1 MKKSG
6 YRKVLAALLALL
18 LAVPGSWAAFATETY
33 PVEIYD
39 EAADPV
45 DGGID
50 VADYNVALS
59 VNAEYE
65 NAGIVVNGDVSLEG
79 SSSYNPTAVRAQS
92 GEGLNATATV
102 NGDVNA
108 TNTGTNSS
116 GKISG
121 VRVSGEGENR
131 VYIYGDMVVTAEELM
146 AMGIDVSKL
155 DGGLASVLSRN
166 GESEGLEEENAVGAS
181 NSVTMSGDLIV
192 TSDNN
197 NAIGIGDTDKQ
208 TPGNLQIDIG
218 GNLKVSGTNGTGIT
232 MISPNSDGEPLEKDV
247 VIGGGVDV
255 TGTAGGAEGIILE
268 GNQTAKVDIA
278 GDLTVTGNPDP
289 QSTDHSYDHAVGL
302 VAMGGDNTVSIGGNV
317 NVTGE
322 GNSMGILGEGGNNTL
337 TIGGDVTAEGG
348 VNAIG
353 VGAGISEDG
362 KAEISVGG
370 SVSAVSTGTESGSQA
385 IGLGVDGNGTAMVDI
400 TGDVTATIQGAQD
413 DATGV
418 MTQGSGDATLNI
430 GGGVTATGDYATGV
444 NTVIYEK
451 PAEGDEGTRDAG
463 TVAVNITGDVTADGG
478 LNATGVYAE
487 MPSEGD
493 LTVNIGGAVSA
504 NAEGDDEHGAV
515 AGLELFTMGGNIT
528 ATVGEGVTAESG
540 SANATGIGIYAYNDS
555 TVNVTVENGGVTSN
569 GAEDYYSSGVEIRNN
584 GAQVQV
590 DVTGDVESNGTGIV
604 AYGNNPD
611 TENPAVTSVHVDG
624 NVTSTGTDFQA
635 IYADVSDE
643 TYAITD
649 ETERIENNSQVE
661 ILVEGDVTAEDTAV
675 WIDADTTVG
684 TVDLTVDGTVSGGE
698 HSIVLSNEANL
709 DQVTVTVWE
718 VKPNDAGALVE
729 RAEVNRDTGD
739 TVYTQD
745 AEAEKQIQYIIR
757 IAQPE
762 YISTEGT
769 TDSNGYQVAHE
780 GDTVFVKLNIPEGF
794 TLDSVWRDAG
804 QTLNVVRNAM
814 GEYYL
819 AVPRGGGVE
828 LSVTLREIVTEPAER
843 PLTITMDPNG
853 GTINGKEG
861 ILLIAAYDGR
871 IFTLPAAPE
880 KEGAEF
886 LGWFAT
892 PYAKEDSRW
901 VEPAADSKE
910 LKQAGQKDK
919 ITHNVFYTAI
929 WGEPAAEK
937 AGEAAPAEAA
947 EVAETEA
954 AEQETVPETE
964 TTEPAEAEATEPE
977 AEGGA
982 EG

>member
-1 MKKSG
+1 MKKNG

-18 LAVPGSWAAFATETY
+18 LAIPGSWTAFATETY
-33 PVEIYD
+33 SVAIYD
-39 EAADPV
+39 EIADPV

-50 VADYNVALS
+50 VVDNNSVALS

-65 NAGIVVNGDVSLEG
+65 NAGIVVNGDVNLEN
-79 SSSYNPTAVRAQS
+79 SWASFPSAVSARS
-92 GEGLNATATV
+92 GESLNTTATI
-102 NGDVNA
+102 NGNVNA
-108 TNTGTNSS
+108 VSTNTDPDGQ
-116 GKISG
+116 ISG
-121 VRVSGEGENR
+121 VRVSGEGENV
-131 VYIYGDMVVTAEELM
+131 VYIYGGMVVTAEELM
-146 AMGIDVSKL
+146 ALGIDVSAL
-155 DGGLASVLSRN
+155 DEPQYSVLSRN
-166 GESEGLEEENAVGAS
+166 GEGEGLEEENAVGAS

-197 NAIGIGDTDKQ
+197 NAIGIGNTDEQ
-208 TPGNLQIDIG
+208 TPGNLQVDIG
-218 GNLKVSGTNGTGIT
+218 GNLEVSGTNGTGIV
-232 MISPNSDGEPLEKDV
+232 MISPNSDGEPLEKEV
-247 VIGGGVDV
+247 VIGGNVDV
-255 TGTAGGAEGIILE
+255 TGTAGGAGGIMLE
-268 GNQTAKVDIA
+268 GNQTVTVNIA

-289 QSTDHSYDHAVGL
+289 QSTDNSNDQAFGL
-302 VAMGGDNTVSIGGNV
+302 VAMGGDNTVSIAGSV
-317 NVTGE
+317 TVTGE
-322 GNSMGILGEGGNNTL
+322 GDSIGTLGADGNNTL

-353 VGAGISEDG
+353 VGAGTSEDG

-400 TGDVTATIQGAQD
+400 TGDVTATTQGTQD

-430 GGGVTATGDYATGV
+430 GGGVTATGDYAMGV

-451 PAEGDEGTRDAG
+451 PTEGDEGTRDAG
-463 TVAVNITGDVTADGG
+463 TVAVNITGDVTADGS

-487 MPSEGD
+487 VPGEGD
-493 LTVNIGGAVSA
+493 LTVNIGGAVSTT
-504 NAEGDDEHGAV
+504 AEGDDEHGAV

-540 SANATGIGIYAYNDS
+540 SANATGIGIYAYDS

-569 GAEDYYSSGVEIRNN
+569 GVENINNAGVEISNN

-590 DVTGDVESNGTGIV
+590 DVTGDVNSNNGTGIV
-604 AYGNNPD
+604 VYGD
-611 TENPAVTSVHVDG
+611 GSSAENPATTSVHVDG
-624 NVTSTGTDFQA
+624 NVTSTGTDSHG

-643 TYAITD
+643 TD
-649 ETERIENNSQVE
+649 GTERIENNSQVE
-661 ILVEGDVTAEDTAV
+661 ILVEGDVTGENTAV

-698 HSIVLSNEANL
+698 HSIVLSNEANP
-709 DQVTVTVWE
+709 DQVSITVWE

-729 RAEVNRDTGD
+729 RADVNRDTGE

-745 AEAEKQIQYIIR
+745 AEAEKQIQYIIH

-769 TDSNGYQVAHE
+769 TDQGGYQVAHE
-780 GDTVFVKLNIPEGF
+780 LNIPEGF
-794 TLDSVWRDAG
+794 TLDSVWRDVG
-804 QTLNVVRNAM
+804 QTLNVVRNAK

-901 VEPAADSKE
+901 AEPAADSKE

-929 WGEPAAEK
+929 WGEPVAEE
-937 AGEAAPAEAA
+937 AGEAAPAEAGEA
-947 EVAETEA
+947 DVTEPEAAETEA
-954 AEQETVPETE
+954 AGS
-964 TTEPAEAEATEPE
+964 EATEPE

>member
-1 MKKSG
+1 MKKNG

-18 LAVPGSWAAFATETY
+18 LAIPGSWTAFATETSS
-33 PVEIYD
+33 VEIYD
-39 EAADPV
+39 EIADPV

-50 VADYNVALS
+50 VTDNNSVALS

-65 NAGIVVNGDVSLEG
+65 NAGIVVNGDVNLEN
-79 SSSYNPTAVRAQS
+79 SWASVPSAVSARS
-92 GEGLNATATV
+92 GESLNTTATI
-102 NGDVNA
+102 NGNVNA
-108 TNTGTNSS
+108 VSTNTDPDGQ
-116 GKISG
+116 ISG
-121 VRVSGEGENR
+121 VRVSGEGENV
-131 VYIYGDMVVTAEELM
+131 VYIYGGMVVTAEELM
-146 AMGIDVSKL
+146 ALGIDVSAL
-155 DGGLASVLSRN
+155 DEPQYSVLSRN
-166 GESEGLEEENAVGAS
+166 GEGEGLEEENAVGAS

-208 TPGNLQIDIG
+208 TPGNLQVDIG
-218 GNLKVSGTNGTGIT
+218 GNLEVSGTNGTGIVI
-232 MISPNSDGEPLEKDV
+232 ISPNSDGEPLEKEV
-247 VIGGGVDV
+247 VIGGNVDV
-255 TGTAGGAEGIILE
+255 TGTAGGAGGIMLE
-268 GNQTAKVDIA
+268 GNQTVTVDIA

-289 QSTDHSYDHAVGL
+289 QSTDNSNDQAFGL
-302 VAMGGDNTVSIGGNV
+302 VAMGGDNTVSIAGSV
-317 NVTGE
+317 TVTGE
-322 GNSMGILGEGGNNTL
+322 GDSIGTIGADGNNTM
-337 TIGGDVTAEGG
+337 TIGGDVAAEGG

-353 VGAGISEDG
+353 VGAGTSEDET
-362 KAEISVGG
+362 AEISVGG

-400 TGDVTATIQGAQD
+400 TGDVTAD
-413 DATGV
+413 
-418 MTQGSGDATLNI
+418 GS
-430 GGGVTATGDYATGV
+430 
-444 NTVIYEK
+444 
-451 PAEGDEGTRDAG
+451 
-463 TVAVNITGDVTADGG
+463 

-487 MPSEGD
+487 VPGGE

-504 NAEGDDEHGAV
+504 TAEGDDEHGSV

-540 SANATGIGIYAYNDS
+540 SANATGIGIYAYDS

-569 GAEDYYSSGVEIRNN
+569 GVENINNAGVEISNN

-590 DVTGDVESNGTGIV
+590 DVTGDIESNNGTGIV
-604 AYGNNPD
+604 VYGD
-611 TENPAVTSVHVDG
+611 GSSAENPATTSVHVDG
-624 NVTSTGTDFQA
+624 NVTSTGTDSHG

-643 TYAITD
+643 TD
-649 ETERIENNSQVE
+649 GTERIENNSQVE
-661 ILVEGDVTAEDTAV
+661 ILVEGDVTGENTAV

-698 HSIVLSNEANL
+698 HSIVLSNEANP
-709 DQVTVTVWE
+709 DQVSITVWE

-729 RAEVNRDTGD
+729 RAEVNRDTGE

-745 AEAEKQIQYIIR
+745 EEAEKQIQYIIH

-804 QTLNVVRNAM
+804 QTLNVVRNAK

-901 VEPAADSKE
+901 AEPAADSKE

-929 WGEPAAEK
+929 WGEPVAEE
-937 AGEAAPAEAA
+937 AGEAAPAEAGEA
-947 EVAETEA
+947 DVTEPEAAETEA
-954 AEQETVPETE
+954 AGS
-964 TTEPAEAEATEPE
+964 EATEPE